1 MQEQAALSPTKIM
14 QITPEQSA
22 RFGEWAQEWI
32 TIGLSTQPADFDKAT
47 EAALRAYALCNL
59 ARPKIIL
66 RMSSPYGATLGGAL
80 AWALLR
86 EIKQHTESQVW
97 SQVQPQVVSQVQ
109 SQVQSQVLS
118 QVQSQVWSQVQSQV
132 GSQVWSQVWSQVQSQ
147 VWSQVQSRV
156 WSQVRSRVW
165 SQVVSQVESQV
176 QSQVRSQVQSQVWS
190 QVGSQVVSQAVSQ
203 VESQVRSQVWSQV
216 QSQVWSQVRSQVW
229 SQVGSQVRSQVESQV
244 QSQVWSQVGSQ
255 VWSQVRSQVESQVQ
269 SQVWSQVR
277 SQVWSQVRSAAYNH
291 FGGSFWAS
299 WSAYITFMRDVLGWR
314 GSTLASFTIDED
326 LIRSCGW
333 VWWHEDVLAIS
344 DRPCELHRDERGR
357 LHNDKGPSIAY
368 RDGWA
373 LWHWHGITVPD
384 SVILRPE
391 KITTAGIEK
400 EQNAEVR
407 RVMIERYGYGR
418 YVAKSQITHQD
429 QTGKLRKRRN
439 RHGDEIAAVEVRN
452 GTPEPDGSHKTYFL
466 SVPPQ
471 CQTATEAVA
480 WTYGMTVDE
489 YKQLRVRT

>member
-1 MQEQAALSPTKIM
+1 MLSPTKIT

-22 RFGEWAQEWI
+22 RFGELVQEWI
-32 TIGLSTQPADFDKAT
+32 AIGLSTQPADFDKAT

-59 ARPKIIL
+59 AQPKIIL

-86 EIKQHTESQVW
+86 EIKQHTESQVR
-97 SQVQPQVVSQVQ
+97 SQVR
-109 SQVQSQVLS
+109 
-118 QVQSQVWSQVQSQV
+118 
-132 GSQVWSQVWSQVQSQ
+132 SQVWSQVWSQVQSQ
-147 VWSQVQSRV
+147 V
-156 WSQVRSRVW
+156 
-165 SQVVSQVESQV
+165 ESQV
-176 QSQVRSQVQSQVWS
+176 
-190 QVGSQVVSQAVSQ
+190 G
-203 VESQVRSQVWSQV
+203 
-216 QSQVWSQVRSQVW
+216 
-229 SQVGSQVRSQVESQV
+229 
-244 QSQVWSQVGSQ
+244 SQVWSQVGSQ

-277 SQVWSQVRSAAYNH
+277 SQVWSQVGSAAYNH

-471 CQTATEAVA
+471 CQTAIEAVA

-489 YKQLRVRT
+489 YKRLRVRT

>member
-1 MQEQAALSPTKIM
+1 MQEPAVLSPTKIT

-22 RFGEWAQEWI
+22 RFGELVQEWI
-32 TIGLSTQPADFDKAT
+32 AIGLSTQPADFDKAT

-59 ARPKIIL
+59 AQPKIIL

-86 EIKQHTESQVW
+86 EIKQHTESQVRSQVRSQVW
-97 SQVQPQVVSQVQ
+97 SQVWSQVQ
-109 SQVQSQVLS
+109 SQVESQVGSQVWSQVGSQVVSQVESQVWSQVESQVGSQVWS
-118 QVQSQVWSQVQSQV
+118 QVQSQVQSQV
-132 GSQVWSQVWSQVQSQ
+132 GSQVWSQVE
-147 VWSQVQSRV
+147 
-156 WSQVRSRVW
+156 SQVR
-165 SQVVSQVESQV
+165 
-176 QSQVRSQVQSQVWS
+176 
-190 QVGSQVVSQAVSQ
+190 SQ
-203 VESQVRSQVWSQV
+203 VESQVRSQVW
-216 QSQVWSQVRSQVW
+216 
-229 SQVGSQVRSQVESQV
+229 
-244 QSQVWSQVGSQ
+244 
-255 VWSQVRSQVESQVQ
+255 
-269 SQVWSQVR
+269 
-277 SQVWSQVRSAAYNH
+277 SAAYNH